1 MGKKKK
7 PETVKRP
14 SLVIEEERAR
24 RFDAYLAVVLVN
36 IDGLSIVNE
45 MIGKEAGDFL
55 VSEIGSVIR
64 NNIRKIDIMGRWPPD
79 DFIILTVD
87 RNAFGGIALAQKVRE
102 IVASTSFRYK
112 DKEVR
117 ATISAGV
124 AIARP
129 QSADAL
135 DELIET
141 AKRALVKAKAS
152 GRNRVEVLSPASS
165 SLPATLNHPE
175 S

>member
-1 MGKKKK
+1 MGKQKK
-7 PETVKRP
+7 PERVKRP

-24 RFDAYLAVVLVN
+24 RFDAYLSVCLVN

-45 MIGKEAGDFL
+45 TIGKEAGDFL
-55 VSEIGSVIR
+55 VSEIASIIR
-64 NNIRKIDIMGRWPPD
+64 KNIRKIDIMGRWPPD
-79 DFIILTVD
+79 DYIILTVD
-87 RNAFGGIALAQKVRE
+87 RNAFGALALAQKIRE
-102 IVASTSFRYK
+102 IVASSCFTYK

-117 ATISAGV
+117 ATISVGV

-129 QSADAL
+129 QSTDAL

-152 GRNRVEVLSPASS
+152 GRNRVEILSTPTSN
-165 SLPATLNHPE
+165 LPATLNR
-175 S
+175 